1 MPPSPVRPSCQ
12 ISDALESYASR
23 LANARERANEDAELA
38 MAMARSVAETRVD
51 RYALEQESRYR
62 SDTMRTHDYMEGV
75 SGDRDHDH
83 AAEGGQHQGQGYEEA
98 GSRAPYDSQAAFF
111 GQQQQQQQSPQ
122 PLHESAPTSSAS
134 PYDGLEALA
143 GLTFDPPA
151 AQSNAAADDPFASAA
166 AQYNISRAPSL
177 NPFAPTNPY
186 ASLTASSPARGGG
199 GGGGSSS
206 YEPDSILEGQE
217 ASHTT
222 PIRPVG
228 SPVDEHGVRERS
240 TTDSSIK
247 SSFIPEAP
255 SAKALGKLRR
265 VSVGQSE
272 LLSPRR
278 QYRLFLLPYSQD

>member
-1 MPPSPVRPSCQ
+1 
-12 ISDALESYASR
+12 
-23 LANARERANEDAELA
+23 
-38 MAMARSVAETRVD
+38 MARSVAETRVD

-62 SDTMRTHDYMEGV
+62 SDTMRTHDYIEGV
-75 SGDRDHDH
+75 SGDRDH
-83 AAEGGQHQGQGYEEA
+83 AAEGGQNQGQGYEEA

-111 GQQQQQQQSPQ
+111 GQQQEQQQSPQ
-122 PLHESAPTSSAS
+122 PLVHESAPVSSAS

-143 GLTFDPPA
+143 GLTFNPPA
-151 AQSNAAADDPFASAA
+151 AQSNATAEDPFASAA
-166 AQYNISRAPSL
+166 AQYNTSRASELPSL

-199 GGGGSSS
+199 GS

-222 PIRPVG
+222 PMIRPVG

-247 SSFIPEAP
+247 SSYIPEAP

-265 VSVGQSE
+265 VSVGQSK
-272 LLSPRR
+272 SSKTASR
-278 QYRLFLLPYSQD
+278 YHTTKD